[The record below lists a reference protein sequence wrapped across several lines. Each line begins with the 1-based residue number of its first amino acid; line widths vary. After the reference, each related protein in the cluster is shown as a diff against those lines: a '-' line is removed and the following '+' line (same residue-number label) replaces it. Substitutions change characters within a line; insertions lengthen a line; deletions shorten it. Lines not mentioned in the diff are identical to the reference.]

1 MAEVV
6 VKITIPDYEY
16 KEWCEYEKD
25 GVVGVKKSLKDDL
38 IKILRQDYVKHFEI
52 EVSHYEY

>member
-16 KEWCEYEKD
+16 NQWSEYEKD
-25 GVVGVKKSLKDDL
+25 GVDGVKKSLKDE
-38 IKILRQDYVKHFEI
+38 ISQRLRQDYVQDFEI
-52 EVSHYEY
+52 EVSHNE